1 MCRVLQV
8 SASGYYVRS
17 KRDMSPRARAN
28 QVLLEEIRRV
38 YLESRKRYGAPRVYR
53 KLRQEGIACGRHR
66 VARLMR
72 EHGIVSSRV
81 KRFKCAKKSRERR
94 LTVADNVLDR
104 QFCVSRP
111 NHVWASDI
119 TCFWTGSGWLH
130 LAVVMD
136 LFSRKII
143 GWAMGNRMIDELSI
157 LSLNMALGARHPVE
171 PLLHHSDQGVQYTSD
186 RFQRL
191 LRENQMRCSMSR
203 KGECYDNAVI
213 ESFFKSLKAEIPWHR
228 QFKTREEARKE
239 LFEYI
244 EVFYNRKRLHSTL
257 DYQSPVDYERSFKQT
272 KVSIFSG

>member
-1 MCRVLQV
+1 MCRVLKV
-8 SASGYYVRS
+8 SASGYYAWSTRN
-17 KRDMSPRARAN
+17 MSIRNEAN

-38 YLESRKRYGAPRVYR
+38 YLESKKRYGAPRVYR
-53 KLRQEGIACGRHR
+53 KLKQEGIACGRHR

-72 EHGIVSSRV
+72 EHGIASSRV
-81 KRFKCAKKSRERR
+81 KRFKCVKKSRERR
-94 LTVADNVLDR
+94 LTVASNVLDR
-104 QFCVSRP
+104 RFRVTRP
-111 NHVWASDI
+111 NGVWASDI

-157 LSLNMALGARHPVE
+157 LSLNMALGARRPTD

-186 RFQRL
+186 RFQLL
-191 LRENQMRCSMSR
+191 LRENQIGCSMSR
-203 KGECYDNAVI
+203 KGDCYDNAVI

-228 QFKTREEARKE
+228 KFKTREEARKE

-257 DYQSPVDYERSFKQT
+257 DYQSPADYERSFNQT
-272 KVSIFSG
+272 

>member
-8 SASGYYVRS
+8 SASGYYAS
-17 KRDMSPRARAN
+17 SERDMSTRARAN
-28 QVLLEEIRRV
+28 EALLKEIQRV
-38 YLESRKRYGAPRVYR
+38 YVESRKRYGSPRIYR

-72 EHGIVSSRV
+72 EHGIQSSRV
-81 KRFKCAKKSRERR
+81 KQFKCAKKSKERR
-94 LTVADNVLDR
+94 QTVASNVLDR
-104 QFCVSRP
+104 QFRVSCP
-111 NHVWASDI
+111 NRVWASDI
-119 TCFWTGSGWLH
+119 TYFWTGSGWLH

-136 LFSRKII
+136 LFSRRII

-157 LSLNMALGARHPVE
+157 LSLNMALGRRDPAG

-186 RFQRL
+186 RFQL
-191 LRENQMRCSMSR
+191 LLQENQMCCSMSR

-228 QFKTREEARKE
+228 QFKSREEARKE

-244 EVFYNRKRLHSTL
+244 EVFYNRTRLHSTL
-257 DYQSPVDYERSFKQT
+257 GYQSPVDYERSFNQT
-272 KVSIFSG
+272 

>member
-1 MCRVLQV
+1 MSTRV
-8 SASGYYVRS
+8 
-17 KRDMSPRARAN
+17 RAN
-28 QVLLEEIRRV
+28 QALLEEIRRI
-38 YLESRKRYGAPRVYR
+38 YAESRKRYGAPRVYR

-72 EHGIVSSRV
+72 QHGIVSSRI

-94 LTVADNVLDR
+94 LTIAENVLDR
-104 QFCVSRP
+104 QFRISRP
-111 NHVWASDI
+111 NRVWASDI

-143 GWAMGNRMIDELSI
+143 GWAMGNRMIDELPV
-157 LSLNMALGARHPVE
+157 LSVNMALGNRHPTQ
-171 PLLHHSDQGVQYTSD
+171 PLLHHSDQGTQYTSD
-186 RFQRL
+186 RFQLL

-228 QFKTREEARKE
+228 KFKSREEARKE

-257 DYQSPVDYERSFKQT
+257 GYQSPVDYERSFNQT
-272 KVSIFSG
+272 